1 MIHTRLTSTNL
12 GARALRDVRHIAGL
26 TLAKV
31 DQTDE
36 NVESDLRVSGGHVN
50 FCERARQGSKLVDD
64 YPRRAENAAAA
75 ATAARTTSTAATT
88 SGQFNEN
95 PLAASAKAWTPAT

>member
-1 MIHTRLTSTNL
+1 MIHTRLTSANCN
-12 GARALRDVRHIAGL
+12 GRALRDVCHTAWI
-26 TLAKV
+26 TLVKV

-36 NVESDLRVSGGHVN
+36 NVESDLRVSGVRVK

-64 YPRRAENAAAA
+64 YPRWAENAAAA

>member
-50 FCERARQGSKLVDD
+50 FCERARQGSELVDD
-64 YPRRAENAAAA
+64 YLRRAENA

-88 SGQFNEN
+88 SGQFTEN
-95 PLAASAKAWTPAT
+95 KLAASAKAWTPAT

>member
-36 NVESDLRVSGGHVN
+36 NVESDLGVLAPLVSLYEHYSQAP
-50 FCERARQGSKLVDD
+50 RLVD
-64 YPRRAENAAAA
+64 
-75 ATAARTTSTAATT
+75 
-88 SGQFNEN
+88 G
-95 PLAASAKAWTPAT
+95 

>member
-1 MIHTRLTSTNL
+1 MTTIDPRADTGTIRQGNKLVSLLLQTISRVKAIHMIHTRLTSTNL

-50 FCERARQGSKLVDD
+50 FCERARQGSKLVDV
-64 YPRRAENAAAA
+64 
-75 ATAARTTSTAATT
+75 
-88 SGQFNEN
+88 
-95 PLAASAKAWTPAT
+95 

>member
-1 MIHTRLTSTNL
+1 MTFVTLPVSRSQKLTKLMKTWNL
-12 GARALRDVRHIAGL
+12 TCGFP
-26 TLAKV
+26 
-31 DQTDE
+31 
-36 NVESDLRVSGGHVN
+36 GHVN
-50 FCERARQGSKLVDD
+50 FCERARQGSELVDD
-64 YPRRAENAAAA
+64 YLRRAENAAAA

>member
-31 DQTDE
+31 DEAPE
-36 NVESDLRVSGGHVN
+36 NPQVRFRVFIGSVN
-50 FCERARQGSKLVDD
+50 FYEPVSKGVM
-64 YPRRAENAAAA
+64 NV
-75 ATAARTTSTAATT
+75 T
-88 SGQFNEN
+88 
-95 PLAASAKAWTPAT
+95 